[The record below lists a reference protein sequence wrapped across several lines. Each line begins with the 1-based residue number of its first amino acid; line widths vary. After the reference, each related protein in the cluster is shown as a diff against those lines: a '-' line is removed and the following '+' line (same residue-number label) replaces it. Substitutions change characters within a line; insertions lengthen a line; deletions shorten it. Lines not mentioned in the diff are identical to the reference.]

1 MAQIIFWILC
11 FVLPARSSWWFDS
24 GSDEMDEVRII
35 NQALLLETRVHFD
48 RILSALKLFRI
59 HIYFQH
65 ESASI
70 TDKVSEIK
78 SLYLLL
84 CHSNLSEIPG
94 YQKIKDMEYLAAEID
109 RTFIVNSRSKINLHR
124 SRRLASQ
131 AITEIDRFPH
141 LASSAYPPS
150 VLWILIQALRNCTE

>member
-1 MAQIIFWILC
+1 MAKIIFWILC

-35 NQALLLETRVHFD
+35 NQALLTETRVHFD

-59 HIYFQH
+59 NIYFQH
-65 ESASI
+65 ESAII
-70 TDKVSEIK
+70 TDKVSEIQ

-84 CHSNLSEIPG
+84 CQSNLSEIPG
-94 YQKIKDMEYLAAEID
+94 YQKIKYMEYLAAEID
-109 RTFIVNSRSKINLHR
+109 RTFIVNSRSKMNLHR
-124 SRRLASQ
+124 IRRLASQ
-131 AITEIDRFPH
+131 AITEIDRFLH
-141 LASSAYPPS
+141 LASSANPPS